1 MTMHLKRP
9 LNRSGILSAAAVG
22 ALGLSLAACATA
34 GPTQGTYT
42 ERLNAMMADCE
53 ARGGILTATGA
64 QSGVPERD
72 HACIIRGLPSSRTQ

>member
-1 MTMHLKRP
+1 MRLKRP
-9 LNRSGILSAAAVG
+9 LKRSGILSAVAVG
-22 ALGLSLAACATA
+22 LGLSLAACAT

-42 ERLNAMMADCE
+42 DKLNAMMADCE